1 MSMPLPID
9 RMPGMASP
17 EEISALKAASGHDA
31 DRLFCQL
38 MIAHHEGGLHMAE
51 YAGGQASKERVRQLA
66 TSMIKGQ
73 TDEIQELQ
81 QVQTR
86 LGG

>member
-1 MSMPLPID
+1 
-9 RMPGMASP
+9 
-17 EEISALKAASGHDA
+17 
-31 DRLFCQL
+31 
-38 MIAHHEGGLHMAE
+38 MAE